1 VVPEVNKMKK
11 PMTKFRACHGV
22 SAAVWENSAT
32 VNGKPVTMLKATVER
47 RYRDSNGDWKSS
59 GSFGKN
65 EIPMAILVLCQA
77 FFKIASEEQ
86 QDDIV
91 PVEDVR

>member
-1 VVPEVNKMKK
+1 MVQPLA
-11 PMTKFRACHGV
+11 KFRASHGV
-22 SAAVWENSAT
+22 SAAIWENNAK
-32 VNGKPVTMLKATVER
+32 VNGKITTMLKATVER
-47 RYRDSNGDWKSS
+47 RYKDSNGDWKSS

-86 QDDIV
+86 PDESV
-91 PVEDVR
+91 PVEEVR